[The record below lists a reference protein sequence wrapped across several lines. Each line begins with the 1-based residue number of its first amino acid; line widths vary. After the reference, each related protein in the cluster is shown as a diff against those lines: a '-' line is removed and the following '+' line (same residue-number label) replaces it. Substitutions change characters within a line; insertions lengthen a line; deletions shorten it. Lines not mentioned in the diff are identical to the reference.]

1 VAANPRAVMRALKAA
16 APAPSAG
23 GYGNNP
29 APYLGPGPSPLV
41 MSYNE
46 TYGAHQYGTSAA
58 LPRDWRTFLSGMFG
72 PLAPIQPV
80 PIDIPEQGEQR
91 PEPRRWEYPV
101 SYNMPGFQPG
111 QQGLGRLASF
121 QTLRTLCDLYSVAR
135 NAVNLRKNE
144 LRSVGWDVAPTRQAA
159 KAMRGDH
166 RAAADFAERRAKMV
180 KFFRRPDPNYSDFT
194 SWFFAILE
202 EFFVTDAISLFLH
215 PSRVKGKGLMGT
227 SLAALEVIDGSLI
240 KPLVD
245 IRGGRP
251 APPSPAFQ
259 QFEYGVPRVDLM
271 TLLIESQNDPDPEGL
286 LAEYKGDQLMYL
298 PYMPRVW
305 TPYGF
310 APIEGALIPIMSGLN
325 KQQYQSNYFNESS
338 IPGVYLSPG
347 DTSMSPSQI
356 RELQDA
362 FNSIS
367 GDQSWKHKVIVTP
380 GGSKIE
386 PMRPNPL
393 ADDFDLLV
401 QTQVVMG
408 FDVMPFELGISPQVS
423 IAAASSGAARQAA
436 SAKMDLWQRKSTIP
450 TLLFFK
456 SVLFDMIIQDVCGQ
470 TDMEF
475 RLEGLQDDEN
485 IGELT
490 PALVEQVGAGLA
502 SIDEARLELGREPWG
517 LPITSDP
524 GWATQWGGL
533 VPLTGVTEAT
543 AQPLGGSP
551 GPGGAGRGVQQKPK
565 QAATPQDF
573 TTPTGDPGVG
583 APGPAT
589 VPRNRMSSAQRHEQ
603 ARQITATQN
612 NTGSR
617 GTPAHSGATAHAGV
631 KPAAGSRASKS
642 VHINLDVP
650 VDGAAVYKAVTGA
663 VLAHRDVPV
672 ITDAP
677 AAATKPALR
686 ELGLLRAHLRRGGAV
701 CSWEPRTLTQGVLAQ
716 VAESLA
722 KGMTVDLACDVAKA
736 AITAPKAVKGGT
748 PGLTARSGMI
758 SLDLP
763 EGSLPLLPG
772 GVTDHHVTVVY
783 LGPDVRDELF
793 AQACTEAQTAAAGLA
808 GPLSGELSGIAAFP
822 LGASS
827 DGKIPAYVPAHIPG
841 AQILRA
847 ALEHLSASEH
857 KDWRPHVTLAYLD
870 EGEPLPPP
878 LPLQPVTF
886 THLSVHRGDEVR
898 RFPLGGV
905 AAKAGGAA
913 PADAAE
919 VYAQM
924 RENFPKKALRWVR
937 DASWARQTVPLSR
950 IDFQDVGS
958 WAASHE
964 KRRVEHYAH
973 DIESGV
979 VKPVVMVAEPGKH
992 TLTVIDGH
1000 HHTLA
1005 YRKLGRPAEA
1015 YVGQVASGNG
1025 RPWLETHSYQVQK
1038 DGDGTPVAAGIVV
1051 RAASTGRILMLQR
1064 AIDSDDDPAAGF
1076 WEFPGG
1082 RLDDNETA
1090 LDAAIRE
1097 WQEEVGVRLPGG
1109 ELDGLWNSS
1118 NGRYRGFVLT
1128 VPSEDVVDAFG
1139 DRDEIDNPDHDPDED
1154 SIEALAWWD
1163 PGQLKDNPA
1172 IRPELAED
1180 FKRIRRALAKSAETP
1195 VVSTVHHPLGHE
1207 GLWHTPD
1214 KHVPSMQQLP
1224 AYHQNT
1230 ARALMRDEGYSESRA
1245 IATAINAIREWKH
1258 GTAFGG
1264 KVKVTP
1270 QVQQAAARADA
1281 EWERL
1286 KASHH

>member
-1 VAANPRAVMRALKAA
+1 MRALKATA
-16 APAPSAG
+16 SPPSAG
-23 GYGNNP
+23 GWGNNP
-29 APYLGPGPSPLV
+29 APYIGPGPSPLV

-46 TYGAHQYGTSAA
+46 SYGGHAMGTSAA

-80 PIDIPEQGEQR
+80 PIDIPEPGEQR

-101 SYNMPGFQPG
+101 SYNMPGYQPG

-121 QTLRTLCDLYSVAR
+121 ATLRTLCDLYSVAR
-135 NAVNLRKNE
+135 NSINLRKNE
-144 LRSVGWDVAPTRQAA
+144 LRSVGWDIAPTRQAA

-180 KFFRRPDPNYSDFT
+180 KFFRHPDPDYSDFT

-215 PSRVKGKGLMGT
+215 PSRVKGKGLMGS

-240 KPLVD
+240 KPLVNV
-245 IRGGRP
+245 RGGRP
-251 APPSPAFQ
+251 APPSPAYQ

-271 TLLIESQNDPDPEGL
+271 TLLVESQDDPDPDGL
-286 LAEYKGDQLMYL
+286 LAEYKGDQLIYM

-310 APIEGALIPIMSGLN
+310 APIEGALIPVISGLN
-325 KQQYQSNYFNESS
+325 KQQYQSNYFNEGS
-338 IPGVYLSPG
+338 IPGVYISPG
-347 DTSMSPSQI
+347 DTSMTPSQL

-362 FNSIS
+362 MNAIS
-367 GDQSWKHKVIVTP
+367 GDQSWKHKILVLP
-380 GGSKIE
+380 GGSKVD

-401 QTQVVMG
+401 QTQTCMG
-408 FDVMPFELGISPQVS
+408 FDVQPFELGIAPQVS
-423 IAAASSGAARQAA
+423 LAASSSGTARQAA

-456 SVLFDMIIQDVCGQ
+456 SVLFDVIIQDVCGQ

-551 GPGGAGRGVQQKPK
+551 GPGGAGRGMQQKPK
-565 QAATPQDF
+565 QAATAQDF
-573 TTPTGDPGVG
+573 TTPGGDPGVG

-589 VPRNRMSSAQRHEQ
+589 VPRNRMSTAQRHDQ
-603 ARQITATQN
+603 ARQIHATQN
-612 NTGSR
+612 DTGSR

-631 KPAAGSRASKS
+631 KPAAGSRASKEADPLREAITKALLS
-642 VHINLDVP
+642 D
-650 VDGAAVYKAVTGA
+650 DG
-663 VLAHRDVPV
+663 VPV

-677 AAATKPALR
+677 AAATKSALR

-701 CSWEPRTLTQGVLAQ
+701 SAWEPRTLSQGLLAG
-716 VAESLA
+716 VSESLA

-736 AITAPKAVKGGT
+736 AITAPKA
-748 PGLTARSGMI
+748 A
-758 SLDLP
+758 
-763 EGSLPLLPG
+763 
-772 GVTDHHVTVVY
+772 
-783 LGPDVRDELF
+783 
-793 AQACTEAQTAAAGLA
+793 
-808 GPLSGELSGIAAFP
+808 
-822 LGASS
+822 
-827 DGKIPAYVPAHIPG
+827 
-841 AQILRA
+841 
-847 ALEHLSASEH
+847 
-857 KDWRPHVTLAYLD
+857 
-870 EGEPLPPP
+870 
-878 LPLQPVTF
+878 
-886 THLSVHRGDEVR
+886 
-898 RFPLGGV
+898 
-905 AAKAGGAA
+905 AA

-919 VYAQM
+919 VFGQM
-924 RENFPKKALRWVR
+924 RENFPKKAIRWVK
-937 DASWARQTVPLSR
+937 DASWTRQQVPLSR

-964 KRRVEHYAH
+964 KRRVEHCAH

-979 VKPVVMVAEPGKH
+979 IKPVVMVAEPGKH

-1005 YRKLGRPAEA
+1005 YRKLGRPVEA
-1015 YVGQVASGNG
+1015 YVGQVASDSG
-1025 RPWLETHSYQVQK
+1025 PWLETHSSQVCK
-1038 DGDGTPVAAGIVV
+1038 DGKDLVAAGLAV
-1051 RAASTGRILMLQR
+1051 RAADTGRILMLQR
-1064 AIDSDDDPAAGF
+1064 AYDGDDPAGGY
-1076 WEFPGG
+1076 WELPGG
-1082 RLDDNETA
+1082 RLDDGESA
-1090 LDAAIRE
+1090 IEAARRE
-1097 WQEEVGVRLPGG
+1097 WAEEVGVKVPAGD
-1109 ELDGLWNSS
+1109 LDGIWNAS

-1128 VPSEDVVDAFG
+1128 VASEDAVDAFG
-1139 DRDEIDNPDHDPDED
+1139 DRDEVDNPDHDPDED

-1163 PGQLKDNPA
+1163 PAQLKDNPA
-1172 IRPELAED
+1172 VRPELAGD
-1180 FKRIRRALAKSAETP
+1180 FKRIRRALRKSAETP

-1214 KHVPSMQQLP
+1214 KHVREKQSLP
-1224 AYHQNT
+1224 AYFQNV
-1230 ARALMRDEGYSESRA
+1230 ARA
-1245 IATAINAIREWKH
+1245 IARDGGGDPEDKIPEAIEAVREWSN

-1270 QVQQAAARADA
+1270 EVQQAARRALA
-1281 EWERL
+1281 EWDRL